1 MKENID
7 QNIPQQKNLISKKNK
22 TLIQNLKNKEFF
34 NKSIFTPSELLLK
47 KQNNHVALTKRKE
60 PKIIEFLN
68 TKDFSCQVDSNL
80 PINTPLFEAI
90 PPVIMFSDYE
100 ALNVKTAILKLRNRD

>member
-1 MKENID
+1 MKENVD
-7 QNIPQQKNLISKKNK
+7 HNIPKKKKLTSKKNK

-47 KQNNHVALTKRKE
+47 KQNNHVALTKKKE

-68 TKDFSCQVDSNL
+68 TKDFTC
-80 PINTPLFEAI
+80 
-90 PPVIMFSDYE
+90 
-100 ALNVKTAILKLRNRD
+100 

>member
-47 KQNNHVALTKRKE
+47 KQNNHVALTKRKMGSPVFE
-60 PKIIEFLN
+60 TN
-68 TKDFSCQVDSNL
+68 SN
-80 PINTPLFEAI
+80 
-90 PPVIMFSDYE
+90 S
-100 ALNVKTAILKLRNRD
+100 

>member
-1 MKENID
+1 M
-7 QNIPQQKNLISKKNK
+7 
-22 TLIQNLKNKEFF
+22 
-34 NKSIFTPSELLLK
+34 
-47 KQNNHVALTKRKE
+47 E

-68 TKDFSCQVDSNL
+68 TKDFTCQVTSIL
-80 PINTPLFEAI
+80 PIETPLFEPL